1 MSKNKC
7 GRPIISKGV
16 PRVRLNPQEF
26 DLIKQFR
33 AIKEKSNEMGLNE
46 NDVKHGWIKTK
57 DASLFFSNPSF
68 DSGKELDLDFEK
80 ILESAPKLNIEKV
93 GKKVYDGEFDKLVFT
108 DVHIGMDTSDKGRS
122 LYPSEWN
129 EDILFERLE
138 KMISYTLAK
147 QNSNVLYLLDLG
159 DYLDG
164 FNGQTTRGGHAL
176 PQNMSNQKA
185 FDVGFTFK
193 TMLITYLAPFYDTI
207 HVRNICND
215 NHSGDFSYFVNQFF
229 KKYIERDLKNV
240 KVTNQTQFI
249 DYEVIGNKCFV
260 TTHGKDT
267 HNMKFGFK
275 PKIDPGQI
283 NRILGY
289 LNTNQLLNKGYEIIF
304 EKGDSHL
311 YLFDSSSSDVF
322 KYYNYPAFSPSSN
335 WVAMNFQLG
344 RSGFVHFNYGADQK
358 SINEYFFK

>member
-1 MSKNKC
+1 MNKNKG
-7 GRPIISKGV
+7 GRPVVSKGV
-16 PRVRLNPQEF
+16 PRVRLSPQEF
-26 DLIKQFR
+26 DLIKQYR
-33 AIKEKSNEMGLNE
+33 AIKDKSNEMGLNE

-57 DASLFFSNPSF
+57 DASLFFANPSF
-68 DSGKELDLDFEK
+68 NAGKELDLDFSK
-80 ILESAPKLNIEKV
+80 LLENAPKINTEKV
-93 GKKVYDGEFDKLVFT
+93 KKKEYSGEFDKLVFT
-108 DVHIGMDTSDKGRS
+108 DVHIGMDASDKGRS

-129 EDILFERLE
+129 EDILFERLS
-138 KMISYTLAK
+138 KMIDYTLAK
-147 QNSNVLYLLDLG
+147 QNSNVLYILDLG

-164 FNGQTTRGGHAL
+164 FNGQTTRGGHSL

-185 FDVGFTFK
+185 FDVGFLFK
-193 TMLITYLAPFYDTI
+193 TLLITQLSPFYDKI
-207 HVRNICND
+207 YVRNICND

-229 KKYIERDLKNV
+229 KTYVERDLKNV
-240 KVTNQTQFI
+240 LVTNQTLFI
-249 DYEVIGNKCFV
+249 DHEIIGNKCFV

-275 PKIDPGQI
+275 PKIDPNQI

-344 RSGFVHFNYGADQK
+344 KSGFIHFNYDLEQK
-358 SINEYFFK
+358 SINEFFF

>member
-1 MSKNKC
+1 MGNF
-7 GRPIISKGV
+7 RPRISHD
-16 PRVRLNPQEF
+16 EF
-26 DLIKQFR
+26 EVVKQFR
-33 AIKEKSNEMGLNE
+33 AIKRESNNLGLDDK
-46 NDVKHGWIKTK
+46 DVKHGWLKTK
-57 DASLFFSNPSF
+57 DASLFFKNPNF
-68 DSGKELDLDFEK
+68 ASGQELDFDFDK
-80 ILESAPKLNIEKV
+80 ILESAPKLNIQKIN
-93 GKKVYDGEFDKLVFT
+93 KKVYDGEFDKLVFT
-108 DVHIGMDTSDKGRS
+108 DVHIGMDASDKGRS
-122 LYPSEWN
+122 LYPTEWN

-138 KMISYTLAK
+138 KMVSYTLANQK
-147 QNSNVLYLLDLG
+147 SNVLYLLDLG

-240 KVTNQTQFI
+240 KVTNQTLFI
-249 DYEVIGNKCFV
+249 DYEIIGKYCFV

-267 HNMKFGFK
+267 HNLKFGFK
-275 PKIDPGQI
+275 PKLDPGQI
-283 NRILGY
+283 NRIVGY

-344 RSGFVHFNYGADQK
+344 KSGFIHFNYGEDQK

>member
-1 MSKNKC
+1 
-7 GRPIISKGV
+7 
-16 PRVRLNPQEF
+16 VRLSPQEF
-26 DLIKQFR
+26 DLIKQYR
-33 AIKEKSNEMGLNE
+33 AIKDKSNEMGLDE

-57 DASLFFSNPSF
+57 DASLFFANPSF
-68 DSGKELDLDFEK
+68 NHGKELDFDFEK
-80 ILESAPKLNIEKV
+80 ILENAPKLNIEKV
-93 GKKVYDGEFDKLVFT
+93 KRKVYEGEFDKLVFT
-108 DVHIGMDTSDKGRS
+108 DVHIGMDASDKGRS
-122 LYPSEWN
+122 LYPTEWN

-138 KMISYTLAK
+138 KMISYTLANQK
-147 QNSNVLYLLDLG
+147 SNVLYLLDLG

-193 TMLITYLAPFYDTI
+193 AMLITHLAPFYDTI

-240 KVTNQTQFI
+240 KVTNQTKFI
-249 DYEVIGNKCFV
+249 DYEIIGKYCFV

-275 PKIDPGQI
+275 PKIDPNQI

-289 LNTNQLLNKGYEIIF
+289 LNTKDLLNKGYEIIF

-344 RSGFVHFNYGADQK
+344 KSGFIHFNYGIDQK

>member
-1 MSKNKC
+1 MSKNKV
-7 GRPIISKGV
+7 GRPAVSKGV
-16 PRVRLNPQEF
+16 PRVRLNAQEF

-33 AIKEKSNEMGLNE
+33 AIKDKSNEMGLNE

-57 DASLFFSNPSF
+57 DASLFFANPSF
-68 DSGKELDLDFEK
+68 NSGKELEFDFEK
-80 ILESAPKLNIEKV
+80 ILEGAPKLNIEKAV
-93 GKKVYDGEFDKLVFT
+93 RKNYEGEFDKLVFT
-108 DVHIGMDTSDKGRS
+108 DVHIGMDASDNGRS

-138 KMISYTLAK
+138 KMISYTLANQK
-147 QNSNVLYLLDLG
+147 SNVLYLLDLG

-164 FNGQTTRGGHAL
+164 FNGQTTRGGHSL

-193 TMLITYLAPFYDTI
+193 SMLITYLAPFYDTI

-240 KVTNQTQFI
+240 KVTNQTLFI
-249 DYEVIGNKCFV
+249 DYEIIGKYCFV

-283 NRILGY
+283 NRIIGY

-311 YLFDSSSSDVF
+311 YLFDSASSDVF

-344 RSGFVHFNYGADQK
+344 RSGFVHFNYGIDQK

>member
-1 MSKNKC
+1 MSKNK
-7 GRPIISKGV
+7 PT
-16 PRVRLNPQEF
+16 PRIRLNQQEF
-26 DLIKQFR
+26 DLIKQYR
-33 AIKEKSNEMGLNE
+33 AIKEKSNEMGLDE

-57 DASLFFSNPSF
+57 DASLFFANPSF
-68 DSGKELDLDFEK
+68 NSGKDLDFDFDK
-80 ILESAPKLNIEKV
+80 ILENAPKLKIEKV
-93 GKKVYDGEFDKLVFT
+93 NKKVYDGEFDKLVFT
-108 DVHIGMDTSDKGRS
+108 DVHIGMDASDKGRS
-122 LYPSEWN
+122 LYPTEWN

-138 KMISYTLAK
+138 KMISYTLANQK
-147 QNSNVLYLLDLG
+147 SNVLYLLDLG

-193 TMLITYLAPFYDTI
+193 AMLITHLAPFYDTI

-215 NHSGDFSYFVNQFF
+215 NHSGDFSYFVNQFL

-240 KVTNQTQFI
+240 KVTNQTKFI
-249 DYEVIGNKCFV
+249 DYEVIGKYCFV

-275 PKIDPGQI
+275 PKIDPNQI

-289 LNTNQLLNKGYEIIF
+289 LNTKDLLNKGYEIIF

-311 YLFDSSSSDVF
+311 YLFDSASSDVF

-344 RSGFVHFNYGADQK
+344 RSGFVHFNYGVDRK

>member
-1 MSKNKC
+1 MSKNKG
-7 GRPIISKGV
+7 GRPVVSKGV
-16 PRVRLNPQEF
+16 PRVRLSPQEF
-26 DLIKQFR
+26 DLIKQYR
-33 AIKEKSNEMGLNE
+33 AIKDKSNEMGLDE

-57 DASLFFSNPSF
+57 DASLFFANPSF
-68 DSGKELDLDFEK
+68 NHGKELDFDFEK
-80 ILESAPKLNIEKV
+80 ILENAPKLNIEKV
-93 GKKVYDGEFDKLVFT
+93 KRKVYEGEFDKLVFT
-108 DVHIGMDTSDKGRS
+108 DVHIGMDASDKGRS
-122 LYPSEWN
+122 LYPTEWN

-138 KMISYTLAK
+138 KMISYTLANQK
-147 QNSNVLYLLDLG
+147 SNVLYLLDLG

-193 TMLITYLAPFYDTI
+193 AMLITHLSPFYDTI

-240 KVTNQTQFI
+240 KVTNQTRFI
-249 DYEVIGNKCFV
+249 DHEVIGNKCFV

-267 HNMKFGFK
+267 HNLKFSFK

-344 RSGFVHFNYGADQK
+344 KSGFIHFNYGIDQK

>member
-1 MSKNKC
+1 MGKKI
-7 GRPIISKGV
+7 GRPIVSKGV
-16 PRVRLNPQEF
+16 PRVRLNPQEL
-26 DLIKQFR
+26 DLIKQYR
-33 AIKEKSNEMGLNE
+33 AIKDKSNEMGLNE

-57 DASLFFSNPSF
+57 DASLFFANPSF
-68 DSGKELDLDFEK
+68 NSGQELDLDFEK
-80 ILESAPKLNIEKV
+80 ILESAPKLKIEKV
-93 GKKVYDGEFDKLVFT
+93 NKKVYEGEFDKLVFT
-108 DVHIGMDTSDKGRS
+108 DVHIGMDSSDKGRS

-138 KMISYTLAK
+138 KMVSYTLAK

-193 TMLITYLAPFYDTI
+193 SMLITYLAPYYDKI
-207 HVRNICND
+207 YVRNICND

-240 KVTNQTQFI
+240 VVTNQTLFI
-249 DYEVIGNKCFV
+249 DHEIVGKYCFV

-267 HNMKFGFK
+267 HNLKFGFR
-275 PKIDPGQI
+275 PKIDANQI
-283 NRILGY
+283 NKIIGY
-289 LNTNQLLNKGYEIIF
+289 LNTKDLLNKGYEIIF

-335 WVAMNFQLG
+335 WVATNFQLG
-344 RSGFVHFNYGADQK
+344 KSGFIHFNYGIDQK

>member
-1 MSKNKC
+1 
-7 GRPIISKGV
+7 
-16 PRVRLNPQEF
+16 
-26 DLIKQFR
+26 
-33 AIKEKSNEMGLNE
+33 
-46 NDVKHGWIKTK
+46 
-57 DASLFFSNPSF
+57 
-68 DSGKELDLDFEK
+68 
-80 ILESAPKLNIEKV
+80 
-93 GKKVYDGEFDKLVFT
+93 
-108 DVHIGMDTSDKGRS
+108 
-122 LYPSEWN
+122 
-129 EDILFERLE
+129 
-138 KMISYTLAK
+138 MISYTLANQK
-147 QNSNVLYLLDLG
+147 SNVLYLLDLG

-164 FNGQTTRGGHAL
+164 FNGQTTRGGHSL

-193 TMLITYLAPFYDTI
+193 AMLITHLAPFYDTI

-240 KVTNQTQFI
+240 KVTNQTRFI
-249 DYEVIGNKCFV
+249 DHEVIGNKCFV

-267 HNMKFGFK
+267 HNLKFGFK

-344 RSGFVHFNYGADQK
+344 KSGFIHFNYGIDQK

>member
-1 MSKNKC
+1 MSKNKG
-7 GRPIISKGV
+7 GRPVVSKGV
-16 PRVRLNPQEF
+16 PRVRLSPQEF
-26 DLIKQFR
+26 DLIKQYR
-33 AIKEKSNEMGLNE
+33 AIKDKSNEMGLDE

-57 DASLFFSNPSF
+57 DASLFFANPSF
-68 DSGKELDLDFEK
+68 NHGKELDFDFEK
-80 ILESAPKLNIEKV
+80 ILENAPKLNIEKV
-93 GKKVYDGEFDKLVFT
+93 KRKVYEGEFDKLVFT
-108 DVHIGMDTSDKGRS
+108 DVHIGMDASDKGRS
-122 LYPSEWN
+122 LYPTEWN

-138 KMISYTLAK
+138 KMISYTLANQK
-147 QNSNVLYLLDLG
+147 SNVLYLLDLG

-193 TMLITYLAPFYDTI
+193 AMLITHLAPFYDTI

-240 KVTNQTQFI
+240 KVTNQTRFI
-249 DYEVIGNKCFV
+249 DHEVIGNKCFV

-267 HNMKFGFK
+267 HNLKFGFK
-275 PKIDPGQI
+275 TKIDPNQI

-344 RSGFVHFNYGADQK
+344 KSGFIHFNYGIDQK

>member
-1 MSKNKC
+1 MSKNKG
-7 GRPIISKGV
+7 GRPVVSKGV
-16 PRVRLNPQEF
+16 PRVRLSPQEF
-26 DLIKQFR
+26 DLIKQYR
-33 AIKEKSNEMGLNE
+33 AIKDKSNEMGLDE

-57 DASLFFSNPSF
+57 DASLFFANPSF
-68 DSGKELDLDFEK
+68 NHGKELDFDFEK
-80 ILESAPKLNIEKV
+80 ILEDAPKLNIEKV
-93 GKKVYDGEFDKLVFT
+93 KRKVYEGEFDKLVFT
-108 DVHIGMDTSDKGRS
+108 DVHIGMDASDKGRS
-122 LYPSEWN
+122 LYPTEWN

-138 KMISYTLAK
+138 KMISYTLANQK
-147 QNSNVLYLLDLG
+147 SNVLYLLDLG

-193 TMLITYLAPFYDTI
+193 AMLITHLSPFYDTI

-240 KVTNQTQFI
+240 KVTNQTRFI
-249 DYEVIGNKCFV
+249 DHEVIGNKCFV

-267 HNMKFGFK
+267 HNLKFGFK

-344 RSGFVHFNYGADQK
+344 KSGFIHFNYGIDQK

>member
-1 MSKNKC
+1 MGKNK
-7 GRPIISKGV
+7 GRPIVSKGV

-33 AIKEKSNEMGLNE
+33 AIKDKANEMGLNE
-46 NDVKHGWIKTK
+46 DDVKHGWIKTK
-57 DASLFFSNPSF
+57 DASLFFANPSF
-68 DSGKELDLDFEK
+68 NSGKEIDLDFNK
-80 ILESAPKLNIEKV
+80 LLENAPKLNTEKV
-93 GKKVYDGEFDKLVFT
+93 KRTEYEGEFDKLVFT
-108 DVHIGMDTSDKGRS
+108 DVHIGMDSSDKGRS

-138 KMISYTLAK
+138 KLISYTLAK
-147 QNSNVLYLLDLG
+147 QNSNVLHILDLG

-164 FNGQTTRGGHAL
+164 FNGQTTRGGHSL

-185 FDVGFTFK
+185 FDVGFLFK
-193 TMLITYLAPFYDTI
+193 TMLITHLSPFYDKI
-207 HVRNICND
+207 YVRNICND
-215 NHSGDFSYFVNQFF
+215 NHSGDFSYFVNQFV
-229 KKYIERDLKNV
+229 KTYVERDLDNV
-240 KVTNQTQFI
+240 FVTNQTLFI
-249 DYEVIGNKCFV
+249 DHEIIGNKCFV

-267 HNMKFGFK
+267 HNLKFGFR
-275 PKIDPGQI
+275 PKIDANQI
-283 NRILGY
+283 NKILGY

-335 WVAMNFQLG
+335 WVATNFQLG
-344 RSGFVHFNYGADQK
+344 KSGFIHFNYGKEQK
-358 SINEYFFK
+358 SINEFYF

>member
-1 MSKNKC
+1 MGNF
-7 GRPIISKGV
+7 RPRISHE
-16 PRVRLNPQEF
+16 EF
-26 DLIKQFR
+26 DVVKQFR
-33 AIKEKSNEMGLNE
+33 AIKREANSLGLDDK
-46 NDVKHGWIKTK
+46 DVKHGWLKTK
-57 DASLFFSNPSF
+57 DASLFFKNPNF
-68 DSGKELDLDFEK
+68 ATGEELDLDFVK
-80 ILESAPKLNIEKV
+80 LLENAPKLTIEKV
-93 GKKVYDGEFDKLVFT
+93 SKKVYSGEFDKLVFT
-108 DVHIGMDTSDKGRS
+108 DVHIGMDSSDKGRS

-147 QNSNVLYLLDLG
+147 QNSNILYILDLG

-164 FNGQTTRGGHAL
+164 FNGQTTRGGHTL

-185 FDVGFTFK
+185 FDVGFLFK
-193 TMLITYLAPFYDTI
+193 TLLITQLSPFYDKI
-207 HVRNICND
+207 YVRNICND

-229 KKYIERDLKNV
+229 KTYVERDLKNV
-240 KVTNQTQFI
+240 IVTNQTLFI
-249 DYEVIGNKCFV
+249 DHEIIGKKCFV

-267 HNMKFGFK
+267 HNLKFGFR
-275 PKIDPGQI
+275 PKIDANQI
-283 NRILGY
+283 NKILGY

-335 WVAMNFQLG
+335 WVMTNFQLG
-344 RSGFVHFNYGADQK
+344 KSGFIHFNYDTEQK
-358 SINEYFFK
+358 SINEFYF

>member
-1 MSKNKC
+1 MGKKM
-7 GRPIISKGV
+7 GRPIVSQGV

-26 DLIKQFR
+26 DLIKQYR
-33 AIKEKSNEMGLNE
+33 AIKDKSNEMGLNE

-57 DASLFFSNPSF
+57 EASLFFANPSF
-68 DSGKELDLDFEK
+68 NSGKELDLDFEK
-80 ILESAPKLNIEKV
+80 ILESAPKLNIQKA

-108 DVHIGMDTSDKGRS
+108 DVHIGMDASDKGRS
-122 LYPSEWN
+122 LYPTEWN

-138 KMISYTLAK
+138 KMVSYTLAK

-193 TMLITYLAPFYDTI
+193 SMLITYLAPFYDTI

-249 DYEVIGNKCFV
+249 DYEIIGKYCFV

-267 HNMKFGFK
+267 HNLKFGFK

-283 NRILGY
+283 NRIVGY

-311 YLFDSSSSDVF
+311 YLFDSASSDVF

-344 RSGFVHFNYGADQK
+344 KSGFVHFNYGEDQK